1 MNPLVAPTIFMMA
14 ISSRRSN
21 VVSLMVLLMMN
32 TDTNSSMAISAT
44 EMTPATLR
52 TVVKPLATASSA
64 RALSMPGILSTAV
77 FVSMIRFGS
86 VTCITNRW
94 RNTVASR
101 SPYTPPS
108 SYFST

>member
-52 TVVKPLATASSA
+52 TVVKPLATASFTVEKNSTPA
-64 RALSMPGILSTAV
+64 FLSTT
-77 FVSMIRFGS
+77 R
-86 VTCITNRW
+86 
-94 RNTVASR
+94 
-101 SPYTPPS
+101 
-108 SYFST
+108 